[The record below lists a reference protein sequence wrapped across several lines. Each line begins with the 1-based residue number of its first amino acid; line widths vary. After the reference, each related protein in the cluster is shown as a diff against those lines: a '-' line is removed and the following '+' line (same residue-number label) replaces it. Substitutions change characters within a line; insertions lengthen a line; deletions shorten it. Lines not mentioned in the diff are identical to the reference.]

1 MKSINFGISK
11 KNLVRLPF
19 LLCITLAISFLV
31 IGCAS
36 KEIVVTKLSTEP
48 VVDLLL
54 TPAETTTSGEPV
66 ELTVIGYDENGNQ
79 TSAIGS
85 VEWGLNGLMGSLTD
99 NIFTPNISHGAQAG
113 TVSIQ
118 SGEMKAEAR
127 IRVIPPLPWSEDFE
141 NIELNKVPTH
151 WISAT
156 GKYFVKEKDGNK
168 VLVKIPVQRGLDK
181 SNVYI
186 GPPKMSDYQIQVDV
200 MGTRD
205 KRRVPDMGLIANR
218 YTLDMQGRQQRLQ
231 IRSWASDLRMAK
243 TIPFSWETDV
253 WYTMKMKVEINDD
266 KALIYGKVWRTG
278 DDEPNEWT
286 IKTEDPLPNREGSPG
301 IYAYSVSEIYYD
313 NLKVW

>member
-1 MKSINFGISK
+1 MKSINYVISK
-11 KNLVRLPF
+11 KNHVILPF
-19 LLCITLAISFLV
+19 LLCITIAISFLV

-36 KEIVVTKLSTEP
+36 KEIVVAKLSTEP
-48 VVDLLL
+48 AVDLLL

-66 ELTVIGYDENGNQ
+66 ELTVIGYDKNGKQ

-85 VEWGLNGLMGSLTD
+85 LDWNLNGLMGSLED
-99 NIFTPNISHGAQAG
+99 NIFTPDISHGAQAG

-118 SGEMKAEAR
+118 SGEIKAEAR
-127 IRVIPPLPWSEDFE
+127 IRVIPPLPWNEDFE
-141 NIELNKVPTH
+141 NVEIDKVPTY

-168 VLVKIPVQRGLDK
+168 VLVKTPVQRGLDK

-186 GPPKMSDYQIQVDV
+186 GPPTMNDYQIQVDV

-253 WYTMKMKVEINDD
+253 WYTMKMKVEINDN

-278 DDEPNEWT
+278 DDEPEEWT

>member
-1 MKSINFGISK
+1 MKSINYVISK
-11 KNLVRLPF
+11 KNHVILSF
-19 LLCITLAISFLV
+19 LLGITIAISFLV

-36 KEIVVTKLSTEP
+36 KEIVVAKLSTEP
-48 VVDLLL
+48 AVDLLL

-66 ELTVIGYDENGNQ
+66 ELTVIGYDENGKQ

-85 VEWGLNGLMGSLTD
+85 LEWNLNGLMGSLKD
-99 NIFTPNISHGAQAG
+99 DKFTPDISHGAQAG
-113 TVSIQ
+113 AVSIQ
-118 SGEMKAEAR
+118 SGEIKAEAR

-141 NIELNKVPTH
+141 NVEIDKVPTH

-168 VLVKIPVQRGLDK
+168 VLVKTPVQRGLDK

-186 GPPKMSDYQIQVDV
+186 GPPTMNEYQIQVDV

-253 WYTMKMKVEINDD
+253 WYTMKMKVEINDN

-278 DDEPNEWT
+278 DDEPEEWT

-301 IYAYSVSEIYYD
+301 IYAYSVAEIYYD

>member
-11 KNLVRLPF
+11 KNLVILSF
-19 LLCITLAISFLV
+19 LLCITLSISFL
-31 IGCAS
+31 ISGCAS
-36 KEIVVTKLSTEP
+36 KETTVPKLSTKPASE
-48 VVDLLL
+48 LLL
-54 TPAETTTSGEPV
+54 IPAEKTTIGEPV
-66 ELTVIGYDENGNQ
+66 ELTVIGYDDNGKQ
-79 TSAIGS
+79 TSAIGHL
-85 VEWGLNGLMGSLTD
+85 EWSLNALIGTLED
-99 NIFTPNISHGAQAG
+99 NIFTPDVSKGAQAG
-113 TVSIQ
+113 SVSIK

-127 IRVIPPLPWSEDFE
+127 IRVIPPLPWNEDFE
-141 NIELNKVPTH
+141 NVEIDKVPTY

-168 VLVKIPVQRGLDK
+168 VLVKTPVQRGLDK

-186 GPPKMSDYQIQVDV
+186 GPPTMNDYQIQVDV

-253 WYTMKMKVEINDD
+253 WYTMKMKVEINDN

-278 DDEPNEWT
+278 DDEPDDWT
-286 IKTEDPLPNREGSPG
+286 IKTQDPLPNREGSPG

>member
-1 MKSINFGISK
+1 MKRLNFSIDF
-11 KNLVRLPF
+11 KNILILSS
-19 LLCITLAISFLV
+19 LLCIAIPMSFLV
-31 IGCAS
+31 IGCAG
-36 KEIVVTKLSTEP
+36 KEMTVAKFSTEP
-48 VVDLLL
+48 AIDLLL
-54 TPAETTTSGEPV
+54 TPAEKTTAGEPV
-66 ELTVIGYDENGNQ
+66 KLTVVGYDENGKQ
-79 TSAIGS
+79 TSAIGPVQWS
-85 VEWGLNGLMGSLTD
+85 LNGLMGSLQE
-99 NIFTPNISHGAQAG
+99 NIFTPNLSHGAQAG

-118 SGEMKAEAR
+118 SGELKAEAR
-127 IRVIPPLPWSEDFE
+127 IRVIPPLPWTQDFE
-141 NIELNKVPTH
+141 NVELDNVPTH
-151 WISAT
+151 WISAK

-168 VLVKIPVQRGLDK
+168 VLVKTPVQRGLDK

-186 GPPKMSDYQIQVDV
+186 GPPTMNDYQIQVDV

-253 WYTMKMKVEINDD
+253 WYTMKMKVEINND

-278 DDEPNEWT
+278 EDEPEEWT